1 MFLDPGHY
9 EDKSMPA
16 AVKRIETNHFKLYE
30 NEIKQLRELNHPNV
44 VRYFATKSV
53 HDVYYIAMEKG
64 NCSLGTFMKNNSEN
78 TDILIKL
85 LRDSC
90 LGLKFLHDRR
100 IVHRDINPNNI
111 LVMKINNLDVAK
123 LCDFGF
129 SKNLPVLQS
138 HWFSG
143 PCGTEDYMPPEVALA
158 LDDAGEIIYRKE
170 TDIYALGVTMFNI
183 LSRGKHPGGVRTER
197 LHNVSKGKLNFEQ
210 WKVASPPVVQYQSCI
225 ERMICYE
232 IESRASINFVLNHPW
247 TWDGRKCLQFIEATA
262 NYLFYG
268 KKDDLEAISDR
279 EELNEK
285 LSSDLKV
292 NEVHEALGWKGNL
305 CQKVISYLDNPKVP
319 KHYRNYDSADYTRL
333 IKFIRDKNQHY
344 QELPDDQKKDD
355 VFGDEHNSDTYMKYF
370 TERFPG
376 LVPTTYMFL
385 QGREAVFTKQLHD
398 YRYFYEYYK

>member
-1 MFLDPGHY
+1 
-9 EDKSMPA
+9 MPA
-16 AVKRIETNHFKLYE
+16 AVKRIETIHFSLYE

-53 HDVYYIAMEKG
+53 NGVYYIAMEKG
-64 NCSLGTFMKNNSEN
+64 HCSLGTYMKQNSEN

-85 LRDSC
+85 LHDSC
-90 LGLKFLHDRR
+90 LGLKWLHGRST
-100 IVHRDINPNNI
+100 VHRDVNPNNI
-111 LVMKINNLDVAK
+111 LVMNINSLDVGK

-129 SKNLPVLQS
+129 SKNLPLLQS
-138 HWFSG
+138 HWCSG
-143 PCGTEDYMPPEVALA
+143 PCGTEDYMPPEVAKA
-158 LDDAGEIIYRKE
+158 LDDDDEIVYRRQ

-210 WKVASPPVVQYQSCI
+210 WKVTSPPVVQFQSCI

-247 TWDGRKCLQFIEATA
+247 TWDGRKSLHFIEATA

-268 KKDDLEAISDR
+268 KSDDIEAIADR
-279 EELNEK
+279 EELKDK

-292 NEVHEALGWKGNL
+292 NEVNHALGWKGNL
-305 CQKVISYLDNPKVP
+305 CQKVVSYLDSPSTSKEDR
-319 KHYRNYDSADYTRL
+319 KRKMYDTKDYSRL
-333 IKFIRDKNQHY
+333 IKLIRDKNQHY
-344 QELPDDQKKDD
+344 KELPEDQKTQD

-370 TERFPG
+370 IERFPG

-385 QGREAVFTKQLHD
+385 QGRKQLQD
-398 YRYFYEYYK
+398 YRYFYE